1 MYVAKLLSEL
11 AVRKASETAIIF
23 NEQQFTYGKVNAI
36 ANSLAEHLRAT
47 GIARGDNIAVILP
60 NCPEFAFAYFA
71 AAKLGAIFSPVDTR
85 LGDQEINSILRDT
98 KAKLCFIFP
107 DFTLKEKLL
116 QSVHLIDIAGDE
128 FQSLVNN
135 PQGIPDIAADIKP
148 EDTALYLHTSGTT
161 GRPKIVELSYSNLNC
176 FPEAMK
182 DCIVLREKEV
192 LGIILPMS
200 HISGPIILNL
210 LLVEKCKLVIID
222 SFNPLTLFE
231 NIAKHRISYFHAVPP
246 VFSLMLKSGLAE
258 RYDTSSLDIIAMM
271 GTSVPV
277 SLMNAF
283 KKAFPHIL
291 VLQGYGLTETSP
303 LLTLTRREDA
313 DLKRASIGTLVEG
326 ADARVIDE
334 DGNSLG
340 EGEIGEL
347 IVNGPMIMKGYL
359 DLPEENRER
368 IKDGYFYTN
377 DLVKYDSDGYYYHMG
392 RRDDMVVLANGL
404 NVYPAEVQNVIFSHP
419 AVLDAAV
426 IGVHSAKFQGN
437 ILHAF
442 VVPAPQAPLSEVD
455 IREQCM
461 KQLGSTKT
469 PKKITLME
477 ALPKTSTGKTDNKE
491 LKKLAGGLGD

>member
-1 MYVAKLLSEL
+1 MNAGRLLSEL
-11 AVRKASETAIIF
+11 GLNKAGEKGIVF
-23 NEQQFTYGKVNAI
+23 NERQYTFGQLNNI
-36 ANSLAEHLRAT
+36 ANALAEYLAES
-47 GIARGDNIAVILP
+47 GIKQGDNIAVILP
-60 NCPEFAFAYFA
+60 NCPEFAFVYFA
-71 AAKLGAIFSPVDTR
+71 AAKLGAIFSPIDTR
-85 LGDQEINSILRDT
+85 LGEKEINSILRDT

-107 DFTLKEKLL
+107 DFPLKEKLL
-116 QSVHLIDIAGDE
+116 HTVHQLNIAGE
-128 FQSLVNN
+128 AFQSLVGNKERIEN
-135 PQGIPDIAADIKP
+135 ITTEIKP

-161 GRPKIVELSYSNLNC
+161 GRPKIVELTYSNMNC

-192 LGIILPMS
+192 IGIILPMS

-231 NIAKHRISYFHAVPP
+231 NIAKHKITFFHAVPP

-283 KKAFPHIL
+283 KKAFPHVV

-303 LLTLTRREDA
+303 LLTLTKREDA

-326 ADARVIDE
+326 AEAIVINE

-347 IVNGPMIMKGYL
+347 IVNGPMVMKGYL
-359 DLPEENRER
+359 DLPEQNGKR

-426 IGVHSAKFQGN
+426 IGVHSAKLQGN

-442 VVPAPQAPLSEVD
+442 VVPAPQAPISETD

-469 PKKITLME
+469 PKKITLLE

-491 LKKLAGGLGD
+491 LKKLAGGQGD